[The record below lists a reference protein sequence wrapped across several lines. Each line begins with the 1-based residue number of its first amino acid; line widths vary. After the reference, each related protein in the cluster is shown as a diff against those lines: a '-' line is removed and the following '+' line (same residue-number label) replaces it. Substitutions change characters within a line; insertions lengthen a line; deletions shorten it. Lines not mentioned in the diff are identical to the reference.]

1 MRTEDNRNSR
11 AIRNRTRRRCQLRS
25 RLIMCFLTFILVTV
39 FSAAF
44 FGFRARAQEN
54 DMKNDGKQAYKYY
67 KSITVEAGDT
77 LWHYAQEYG
86 DQHYYEDCNAYIQ
99 EVKNINSLQS
109 DQITTGC
116 HLILPYYSSL

>member
-1 MRTEDNRNSR
+1 MRAEDNRNSR
-11 AIRNRTRRRCQLRS
+11 AVRNRARRRRQLRR
-25 RLIMCFLTFILVTV
+25 RLIMCFLTFVLVTV

-54 DMKNDGKQAYKYY
+54 DMKNDGKQGYKYY
-67 KSITVEAGDT
+67 KSITVEGGDT

-86 DQHYYEDCNAYIQ
+86 DQHYYEDCNAYIR

-109 DQITTGC
+109 DQITAGC
-116 HLILPYYSSL
+116 HLILPYYSSR

>member
-44 FGFRARAQEN
+44 LALEPGHRK
-54 DMKNDGKQAYKYY
+54 M
-67 KSITVEAGDT
+67 T
-77 LWHYAQEYG
+77 
-86 DQHYYEDCNAYIQ
+86 
-99 EVKNINSLQS
+99 
-109 DQITTGC
+109 
-116 HLILPYYSSL
+116 

>member
-1 MRTEDNRNSR
+1 
-11 AIRNRTRRRCQLRS
+11 
-25 RLIMCFLTFILVTV
+25 
-39 FSAAF
+39 
-44 FGFRARAQEN
+44 
-54 DMKNDGKQAYKYY
+54 MKNDGKQAYKYY